1 MPKRHSFFWLFL
13 MGMALAGYATQKPY
27 SNVAV
32 SVDRPQPSVGARNNT
47 EAVVAPATVTLS
59 WDDIP
64 GFVVDHYEY
73 RRSTDMVN
81 WTTHTIEPEDV
92 QTINGRSYY
101 TVGVVAPGGREFFDK
116 IVGVKN
122 E

>member
-1 MPKRHSFFWLFL
+1 MRKRHSFFFLFL
-13 MGMALAGYATQKPY
+13 SGMVLAGYATQKPY

-32 SVDRPQPSVGARNNT
+32 SIDRTQQVVGTRGDT
-47 EAVVAPATVTLS
+47 EAIIVPATVTLS

-73 RRSTDMVN
+73 RRSTDMVT

-92 QTINGRSYY
+92 TTENGRSSY
-101 TVGVVAPGGREFFDK
+101 TVGVVVPGGREFFDK
-116 IVGVKN
+116 VVGIKN